1 MVPGP
6 STTRRPRPLWSG
18 LGRVLALIL
27 LVLTAILP
35 AGSADEKRIAVYS
48 ATGHYSL
55 PVADRGGR
63 EYVGLLEV
71 LEPQGTV
78 SSRTDGLHWK
88 VRYNNAE
95 AEFTANQN
103 RAKVQ
108 GRDFDLTGNF
118 LLESGRGLVPTSTL
132 GTLLPRILGGAVTLN
147 ESSRRLFIGNV
158 ATHFTAQLS
167 HTTPPRLVMNF
178 SAPVNPTIATE
189 PGKLRMSF
197 TREPVVAP
205 GSPTLTF
212 GDKSIPSATYSEN
225 NGTAEITVAG
235 GVALMASFSNDGR
248 TITVAPAP
256 QQVVSPQP
264 AQVPSAPT
272 ASAAVPPGTAPPSVP
287 APSSSSRR
295 FYAVLDASH
304 GGDDRG
310 VALSNQLAEKDVT
323 LAIARR
329 LRQEL
334 ESRGIATLVLR
345 DSDANLT
352 QDQRAALANTARP
365 VVYISVHAASNGKG
379 VRLYTSLLP
388 AAEENNGPFVAWNTA
403 QAQYLTIS
411 HAAAQGVASQ
421 LQKQQIQV
429 RTLAAPLRP
438 LNNITAAAIAVEV
451 APPGSDVMDLNLVAY
466 QQNVA
471 SAVAN
476 GIAAVRAQLGEP
488 R

>member
-1 MVPGP
+1 LFLAGQLATQQA
-6 STTRRPRPLWSG
+6 SKRLARRAT
-18 LGRVLALIL
+18 LALL
-27 LVLTAILP
+27 LATAMLP
-35 AGSADEKRIAVYS
+35 AGSADEKRIAIYS
-48 ATGHYSL
+48 AAANYSL

-71 LEPQGTV
+71 LEPLGTV
-78 SSRTDGLHWK
+78 SSRTDGQHWK
-88 VRYNNAE
+88 LRYNNAE

-132 GTLLPRILGGAVTLN
+132 GTLLPRIIGGPVTLN
-147 ESSRRLFIGNV
+147 ESARRLFIGNV

-225 NGTAEITVAG
+225 NGSAEITVTG

-256 QQVVSPQP
+256 QQAVAPQP
-264 AQVPSAPT
+264 AQALPAAT
-272 ASAAVPPGTAPPSVP
+272 ASATVPPGTAAPSVP
-287 APSSSSRR
+287 AAVSSSPHR

-323 LAIARR
+323 LALARR

-365 VVYISVHAASNGKG
+365 VVYISVHVASNGKG
-379 VRLYTSLLP
+379 VRLYTALLP

-403 QAQYLTIS
+403 QTQYLAVS
-411 HAAAQGVASQ
+411 QAAAQGVASQ